1 MEPIFIAA
9 YPCLGKTTFAKKY
22 EQSILDSEF
31 RESAHTRHMT
41 EQESDRFFD
50 LCADIL
56 SLHKEAEDYPYI
68 FITEDERLL
77 ARLKEKGIHPVL
89 VFPNPADLTYMEEYE
104 RRVIQ
109 RSGLEWF
116 QRLIE
121 PELPGLEERIK
132 NYREE
137 GYEIYLTDSEHPF
150 LSEVYT
156 FSSLSTSLY
165 ET

>member
-77 ARLKEKGIHPVL
+77 TRLKEKGIHPVL

-116 QRLIE
+116 RRLIE

-132 NYREE
+132 NYRKE

-150 LSEVYT
+150 LSDVYT
-156 FSSLSTSLY
+156 FSSLSTALY
-165 ET
+165 EP

>member
-50 LCADIL
+50 LCTDIL

-77 ARLKEKGIHPVL
+77 TRLKEKGIHPVL
-89 VFPNPADLTYMEEYE
+89 VFPNPADLIYMEEYE
-104 RRVIQ
+104 RQVIQ
-109 RSGLEWF
+109 RSGKEWF
-116 QRLIE
+116 RRLIE
-121 PELPGLEERIK
+121 PELPGLEERIE
-132 NYREE
+132 NYRKE

-150 LSEVYT
+150 LSDVYT
-156 FSSLSTSLY
+156 FSSLSTALY
-165 ET
+165 KP

>member
-50 LCADIL
+50 LCTDIL

-68 FITEDERLL
+68 FITEDKRLL
-77 ARLKEKGIHPVL
+77 TRLKEKGIHPVL
-89 VFPNPADLTYMEEYE
+89 VFPNPADFTYMEKYE

-121 PELPGLEERIK
+121 PELPGLEERIQK
-132 NYREE
+132 YREE
-137 GYEIYLTDSEHPF
+137 GYDIRLTDSEHPF
-150 LSEVYT
+150 LSDVYT
-156 FSSLSTSLY
+156 FSSLSTALY
-165 ET
+165 EP